1 MDTLASQNLDLVT
14 RDSPKKQKAEN
25 SSITYESLLQRK
37 KKKKTPIHQQDRESC
52 SNDEVIL
59 PRKN

>member
-37 KKKKTPIHQQDRESC
+37 KKKENTHTPAGS
-52 SNDEVIL
+52 
-59 PRKN
+59 